1 MHIHT
6 AVNAFQI
13 RKSLMSKELDYRW
26 LKYMPGWQEIPLNIQ
41 ASRELYKNLFEA
53 PLPFL
58 VYCLFAYT
66 VDHVTMLNL
75 VLAWLYVAFRLWHY
89 FVRMSNPKISKRIRH
104 TSWRIDHGDRDNVVP
119 IIHSELM
126 YKAMKEE
133 KIDVIFKIHK
143 GVNLSLIHI

>member
-1 MHIHT
+1 MDNSLNPILILFPIFPLILIMHIHT
-6 AVNAFQI
+6 VVNALQI
-13 RKSLMSKELDYRW
+13 RKSIISKELDSRW

-58 VYCLFAYT
+58 VYCLLTYT

-89 FVRMSNPKISKRIRH
+89 FVRMSNPKISKRR
-104 TSWRIDHGDRDNVVP
+104 VP
-119 IIHSELM
+119 FQ
-126 YKAMKEE
+126 Y
-133 KIDVIFKIHK
+133 
-143 GVNLSLIHI
+143 SLIVTFILWTELFIFLVK

>member
-6 AVNAFQI
+6 VVNAFQL
-13 RKSLMSKELDYRW
+13 RKSIISKELDSRW

-66 VDHVTMLNL
+66 VDHVTILNL

-89 FVRMSNPKISKRIRH
+89 SVRMSNPKISKRR
-104 TSWRIDHGDRDNVVP
+104 VP
-119 IIHSELM
+119 FQ
-126 YKAMKEE
+126 Y
-133 KIDVIFKIHK
+133 
-143 GVNLSLIHI
+143 SLIVTFILWTELFIFLVK

>member
-6 AVNAFQI
+6 VVNALQL
-13 RKSLMSKELDYRW
+13 RKSIISKELDSRW

-66 VDHVTMLNL
+66 VDHVTILNL

-89 FVRMSNPKISKRIRH
+89 FVRMSNPKISKRR
-104 TSWRIDHGDRDNVVP
+104 VP
-119 IIHSELM
+119 FQYSL
-126 YKAMKEE
+126 
-133 KIDVIFKIHK
+133 
-143 GVNLSLIHI
+143 LSLIHI

>member
-6 AVNAFQI
+6 VVNALQL
-13 RKSLMSKELDYRW
+13 RKSIISKELDSRW

-89 FVRMSNPKISKRIRH
+89 SVRMSNPKISKRR
-104 TSWRIDHGDRDNVVP
+104 VP
-119 IIHSELM
+119 FQ
-126 YKAMKEE
+126 Y
-133 KIDVIFKIHK
+133 
-143 GVNLSLIHI
+143 SLIVTFILWTELFIFLVK

>member
-6 AVNAFQI
+6 VVNALQL
-13 RKSLMSKELDYRW
+13 RKSIISKELDSRW

-66 VDHVTMLNL
+66 VNHVTMLNL
-75 VLAWLYVAFRLWHY
+75 ILAWLYVAFRLWHY
-89 FVRMSNPKISKRIRH
+89 SVRMSNPKISKRR
-104 TSWRIDHGDRDNVVP
+104 VP
-119 IIHSELM
+119 FQ
-126 YKAMKEE
+126 Y
-133 KIDVIFKIHK
+133 
-143 GVNLSLIHI
+143 SLIVTFILWTELFIFLVK

>member
-6 AVNAFQI
+6 VVNALQL
-13 RKSLMSKELDYRW
+13 RKSIISKELDSRW

-58 VYCLFAYT
+58 VYCLFTYT
-66 VDHVTMLNL
+66 VGHVTMLNL

-89 FVRMSNPKISKRIRH
+89 FVRMSNPKISKR
-104 TSWRIDHGDRDNVVP
+104 RIP
-119 IIHSELM
+119 FQ
-126 YKAMKEE
+126 Y
-133 KIDVIFKIHK
+133 
-143 GVNLSLIHI
+143 SLIVTFILWTELFIFLVK

>member
-6 AVNAFQI
+6 VVNALQL
-13 RKSLMSKELDYRW
+13 RKSIVSKELDSRW

-89 FVRMSNPKISKRIRH
+89 SVRMSNPKISKRR
-104 TSWRIDHGDRDNVVP
+104 VP
-119 IIHSELM
+119 FQ
-126 YKAMKEE
+126 Y
-133 KIDVIFKIHK
+133 
-143 GVNLSLIHI
+143 SLIVTFILWTELFIFLVK

>member
-1 MHIHT
+1 MHVHT
-6 AVNAFQI
+6 VVNALQL
-13 RKSLMSKELDYRW
+13 RKSIISKELDSRW

-89 FVRMSNPKISKRIRH
+89 SVRMSNPKISKRR
-104 TSWRIDHGDRDNVVP
+104 VP
-119 IIHSELM
+119 FQ
-126 YKAMKEE
+126 Y
-133 KIDVIFKIHK
+133 
-143 GVNLSLIHI
+143 SLIVTFILWTELFIFLVK

>member
-6 AVNAFQI
+6 TVNAFQI
-13 RKSLMSKELDYRW
+13 RKSIKNKELDFRW

-66 VDHVTMLNL
+66 VDHVLMLNL
-75 VLAWLYVAFRLWHY
+75 ILAWLYVALRVWHY
-89 FVRMSNPKISKRIRH
+89 FVRIYNPKISKR
-104 TSWRIDHGDRDNVVP
+104 RIHFQ
-119 IIHSELM
+119 
-126 YKAMKEE
+126 Y
-133 KIDVIFKIHK
+133 
-143 GVNLSLIHI
+143 SLIVTFILWTELFIFLLK

>member
-6 AVNAFQI
+6 VVNAFQL
-13 RKSLMSKELDYRW
+13 RKSIISKELDSKW

-66 VDHVTMLNL
+66 IDHVTMLNL
-75 VLAWLYVAFRLWHY
+75 ILAWLFVAFRVWHY
-89 FVRMSNPKISKRIRH
+89 YVRMSNPKISKRR
-104 TSWRIDHGDRDNVVP
+104 VP
-119 IIHSELM
+119 FQ
-126 YKAMKEE
+126 Y
-133 KIDVIFKIHK
+133 
-143 GVNLSLIHI
+143 SLIVTFILWTELFIFLVK

>member
-6 AVNAFQI
+6 VVNALQL
-13 RKSLMSKELDYRW
+13 RKSIISKELDSRW

-41 ASRELYKNLFEA
+41 ALRELYKNLFEA

-89 FVRMSNPKISKRIRH
+89 FVRMSNPKISKRR
-104 TSWRIDHGDRDNVVP
+104 VP
-119 IIHSELM
+119 FQ
-126 YKAMKEE
+126 Y
-133 KIDVIFKIHK
+133 
-143 GVNLSLIHI
+143 SLIVTFILWTELFIFLVK

>member
-6 AVNAFQI
+6 VVNALQL
-13 RKSLMSKELDYRW
+13 RKSIISKELDSRW

-53 PLPFL
+53 RLPLL

-66 VDHVTMLNL
+66 VNHVTMLNL

-89 FVRMSNPKISKRIRH
+89 SVRMSNPKISKRR
-104 TSWRIDHGDRDNVVP
+104 VP
-119 IIHSELM
+119 FQ
-126 YKAMKEE
+126 Y
-133 KIDVIFKIHK
+133 
-143 GVNLSLIHI
+143 SLIVTFILWTELFIFLVK

>member
-6 AVNAFQI
+6 VVNALQI
-13 RKSLMSKELDYRW
+13 RKSIISKELDSRW

-58 VYCLFAYT
+58 VYCLLTYT

-89 FVRMSNPKISKRIRH
+89 FVRMSNPKISKRR
-104 TSWRIDHGDRDNVVP
+104 VP
-119 IIHSELM
+119 FQ
-126 YKAMKEE
+126 Y
-133 KIDVIFKIHK
+133 
-143 GVNLSLIHI
+143 SLIVTFILWTELFIFLVK

>member
-6 AVNAFQI
+6 VVNALQL
-13 RKSLMSKELDYRW
+13 RKSIISKELDSRW

-66 VDHVTMLNL
+66 VDHVTMFNL

-89 FVRMSNPKISKRIRH
+89 SVRMSNPKISKRR
-104 TSWRIDHGDRDNVVP
+104 VP
-119 IIHSELM
+119 FQ
-126 YKAMKEE
+126 Y
-133 KIDVIFKIHK
+133 
-143 GVNLSLIHI
+143 SLIVTFILWTELFIFLVK

>member
-6 AVNAFQI
+6 VVNALQL
-13 RKSLMSKELDYRW
+13 RKSIISKELDSRW

-58 VYCLFAYT
+58 VYCLFTYT
-66 VDHVTMLNL
+66 VEHVTIFNL

-89 FVRMSNPKISKRIRH
+89 FVRMSNPKISKRR
-104 TSWRIDHGDRDNVVP
+104 VP
-119 IIHSELM
+119 FQ
-126 YKAMKEE
+126 Y
-133 KIDVIFKIHK
+133 
-143 GVNLSLIHI
+143 SLIVTFILWTELFIFLVK

>member
-6 AVNAFQI
+6 VVNAFQL
-13 RKSLMSKELDYRW
+13 RKSIISKELDSRW

-66 VDHVTMLNL
+66 IDHVTMLNL
-75 VLAWLYVAFRLWHY
+75 ILSWLFVVFRVWHY
-89 FVRMSNPKISKRIRH
+89 FVRMSNPKISKRR
-104 TSWRIDHGDRDNVVP
+104 VP
-119 IIHSELM
+119 FQ
-126 YKAMKEE
+126 Y
-133 KIDVIFKIHK
+133 
-143 GVNLSLIHI
+143 SLIVTFILWTELFIFLVK

>member
-6 AVNAFQI
+6 VVNALQL
-13 RKSLMSKELDYRW
+13 RKSIISKELDSRW

-89 FVRMSNPKISKRIRH
+89 FIRMSNLKISKRRVPFQY
-104 TSWRIDHGDRDNVVP
+104 SLNVTF
-119 IIHSELM
+119 ILWTELF
-126 YKAMKEE
+126 
-133 KIDVIFKIHK
+133 IFLVK
-143 GVNLSLIHI
+143 

>member
-6 AVNAFQI
+6 TVNAFQI
-13 RKSLMSKELDYRW
+13 RKSIINKELDSRW

-66 VDHVTMLNL
+66 VDHVWMLNL
-75 VLAWLYVAFRLWHY
+75 LLAWLYVALRVWHY
-89 FVRMSNPKISKRIRH
+89 FVRISNPKISKR
-104 TSWRIDHGDRDNVVP
+104 RIP
-119 IIHSELM
+119 FQ
-126 YKAMKEE
+126 Y
-133 KIDVIFKIHK
+133 
-143 GVNLSLIHI
+143 SLIVTFILWTELIIFILK

>member
-6 AVNAFQI
+6 VVNALKI
-13 RKSLMSKELDYRW
+13 RKSIISKELDSRW

-58 VYCLFAYT
+58 VYCLLTYT

-75 VLAWLYVAFRLWHY
+75 VLAWLYVTFRLWHY
-89 FVRMSNPKISKRIRH
+89 FVRMSNPKISKRR
-104 TSWRIDHGDRDNVVP
+104 VP
-119 IIHSELM
+119 FQ
-126 YKAMKEE
+126 Y
-133 KIDVIFKIHK
+133 
-143 GVNLSLIHI
+143 SLIVTFILWTELFIFLVK

>member
-6 AVNAFQI
+6 VVNAFQL
-13 RKSLMSKELDYRW
+13 RKSIISKELDSRW

-89 FVRMSNPKISKRIRH
+89 SVRMSNPKISKRR
-104 TSWRIDHGDRDNVVP
+104 VP
-119 IIHSELM
+119 FQ
-126 YKAMKEE
+126 Y
-133 KIDVIFKIHK
+133 
-143 GVNLSLIHI
+143 SLIVTFILWTELFIFLVK

>member
-6 AVNAFQI
+6 VVNAFQL
-13 RKSLMSKELDYRW
+13 RKSIISKELDSRW

-66 VDHVTMLNL
+66 IDHVTMLNL
-75 VLAWLYVAFRLWHY
+75 ILAWLFVAFRLWHY
-89 FVRMSNPKISKRIRH
+89 YVRMSNPKISKRR
-104 TSWRIDHGDRDNVVP
+104 VP
-119 IIHSELM
+119 FQ
-126 YKAMKEE
+126 Y
-133 KIDVIFKIHK
+133 
-143 GVNLSLIHI
+143 SLIVTFILWTELFIFLVK

>member
-6 AVNAFQI
+6 VVNALQL
-13 RKSLMSKELDYRW
+13 RKSIISKELDSRW

-58 VYCLFAYT
+58 VFCLFAYT
-66 VDHVTMLNL
+66 IDHVTMLNL

-89 FVRMSNPKISKRIRH
+89 FVRISNPKISKRR
-104 TSWRIDHGDRDNVVP
+104 VP
-119 IIHSELM
+119 FQ
-126 YKAMKEE
+126 Y
-133 KIDVIFKIHK
+133 
-143 GVNLSLIHI
+143 SLIVTFILWTELFIFLVK

>member
-6 AVNAFQI
+6 VVNALQL
-13 RKSLMSKELDYRW
+13 RKSIISKELDSRW

-66 VDHVTMLNL
+66 VDHVTICL
-75 VLAWLYVAFRLWHY
+75 LYTSPSPRDRSVS
-89 FVRMSNPKISKRIRH
+89 RMPSS
-104 TSWRIDHGDRDNVVP
+104 
-119 IIHSELM
+119 
-126 YKAMKEE
+126 A
-133 KIDVIFKIHK
+133 
-143 GVNLSLIHI
+143 